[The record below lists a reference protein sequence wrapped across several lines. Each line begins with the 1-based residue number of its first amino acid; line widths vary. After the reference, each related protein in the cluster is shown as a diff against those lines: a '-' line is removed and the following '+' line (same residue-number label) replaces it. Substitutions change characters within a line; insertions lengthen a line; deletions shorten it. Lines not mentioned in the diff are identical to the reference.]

1 MKLKFEKLNK
11 KTDIFLGIFLGIIVI
26 IAIFAALNP
35 AFGQF
40 FTIEN
45 FFKQAAIEDVP
56 IWVAMG
62 FTMLV
67 CFLGALIPFP
77 VPYAI
82 PISIFAAVWLETY
95 DAFTAWSL
103 ILILVLLATI
113 ANTVG
118 DLIDYLIGEGAQKY
132 LSDEEH
138 DLQNN
143 IYSKII
149 LSKPKAIPYVILL
162 FGLTPLPDSLL
173 MVPLGIVKYDLKKT
187 MLYMFIGRFFM
198 MLAFAFAGILA
209 IDALLVEGSS
219 DDGTG
224 WILGVVLLFLL
235 WVMIVL
241 MVKVKPE
248 EENNSKTEIVE

>member
-1 MKLKFEKLNK
+1 MVKFEGYNK
-11 KTDIFLGIFLGIIVI
+11 KTDIFLGIFLGIIVVI
-26 IAIFAALNP
+26 TILAALNP

-45 FFKQAAIEDVP
+45 FFESAALDDVP

-77 VPYAI
+77 IPYAI
-82 PISIFAAVWLETY
+82 PISLFAVVWLNKY
-95 DAFTAWSL
+95 DVFTAWFL

-118 DLIDYLIGEGAQKY
+118 DLIDYLIGEGAEKY
-132 LSDEEH
+132 LSSEDN
-138 DLQNN
+138 DLQGRW
-143 IYSKII
+143 SEII
-149 LSKPKAIPYVILL
+149 LKKPKAIPYIILL

-187 MLYMFIGRFFM
+187 MMWMFIGRFFM
-198 MLAFAFAGILA
+198 MLLFALAGILA
-209 IDALLVEGSS
+209 LDALLVEGSS

-224 WILGVVLLFLL
+224 WILGVVLLYLL

-241 MVKVKPE
+241 MVKIKPE
-248 EENNSKTEIVE
+248 GTENSNTKLEE